1 MSEALHFL
9 TQFVDSVLPDALA
22 RRQGR
27 EPAFVLV
34 SGPQGSGKTFNAA
47 RLLAHVAQRHRAVGL
62 SIDDFYLPA
71 DEQAAVAAAGNP
83 LLAGRGLPGTHDV
96 RLLRDTL
103 ARLRAGEGEVELPQY
118 DKAAHGG
125 RGDRCSARVRVR
137 LPVDVVILEGWFLGF
152 EPAAEADLARAA
164 GSYGVAALREVDTAL
179 AGYCECLWHDAS
191 LPSVGI
197 VFDAQVRQCVSR
209 WRLQQEHELRKRR
222 GEGMTDAQVHAFL
235 ERYLVC
241 YDVYYERLVREGL
254 GNLHRL
260 TVGLDGDR
268 KVTYVSQKDM

>member
-1 MSEALHFL
+1 MSEAFHFL
-9 TQFVDSVLPDALA
+9 AEFIDSVLPDALA

-27 EPAFVLV
+27 EPAFVLI

-47 RLLAHVAQRHRAVGL
+47 QLLAHVAQQHRAVGL

-71 DEQAAVAAAGNP
+71 GAQAAVAAGGNP

-96 RLLRDTL
+96 PLLRDTL
-103 ARLRAGEGEVELPQY
+103 ARLRTGEGEVELPQY

-125 RGDRCSARVRVR
+125 RGDRCAARVRVQ

-152 EPAAEADLARAA
+152 EPAAEAELARAA
-164 GSYGVAALREVDTAL
+164 GTYGAAALREVNAAL
-179 AGYCECLWHDAS
+179 EDYSACLWRAAGV
-191 LPSVGI
+191 PSVGI
-197 VFDAQVRQCVSR
+197 VFDAQVRECVAR
-209 WRLQQEHELRKRR
+209 WRIQQEHELRERR
-222 GEGMTDAQVHAFL
+222 GAGMTDAQVHAFL

-241 YDVYYERLVREGL
+241 YDVYYARLVREGL

-268 KVTYVSQKDM
+268 KVTYVSQKNM